1 MKNLF
6 KKKTEIPEDL
16 GIKIGDKT
24 EVLWTK
30 VKTTTEQ
37 RIKELED
44 DLEINKAILQ
54 LAQSKITK

>member
-6 KKKTEIPEDL
+6 KKKTEISEDL